1 MRDYIVLAIVFLS
14 VPLAVLSPYYGL
26 LVWSWLAYFNPHRY
40 GWGIARDFPVA
51 LVIAIPTIVGMLF
64 AKKNKHTVTR
74 ESSLL
79 LLLWAWFAFTTIYIS
94 YVPVFAGHV
103 VDAQF
108 HLREISKILLM
119 TIATILLVTNR
130 DKLHIMVMVIAGSF
144 GFRALI
150 AAIFFIQTA
159 GQYRIWGPDGTF
171 IADNNDFGLALNMSI
186 PLLFFLAQDE
196 PRKWIRVCLRVLTVG
211 TIISVIGTY
220 SRGGA
225 LGLAVV
231 IGALLMK
238 SRHKVLSVF
247 VVAAGLFLV
256 VGMSSNEWKGRMD
269 DFMHGKMDQS
279 AESRLATWHGGWRLA
294 LDYPLT
300 GGGFD
305 AYPDG
310 NLMVRYI
317 PGSRLDTAFKGP
329 HSIYLQMLGEQGF
342 VGLGLFLALLISCF
356 AALRK
361 IRRAARRYDALKW
374 AVPYTQM
381 FEVSLLAYTVSGATL
396 GRAYFD
402 FMYQIIAC
410 VIVLKILFERE
421 YHMLGTEDASG
432 TPEVYEE
439 SFLAG
444 AAIA

>member
-1 MRDYIVLAIVFLS
+1 
-14 VPLAVLSPYYGL
+14 
-26 LVWSWLAYFNPHRY
+26 
-40 GWGIARDFPVA
+40 
-51 LVIAIPTIVGMLF
+51 
-64 AKKNKHTVTR
+64 
-74 ESSLL
+74 
-79 LLLWAWFAFTTIYIS
+79 
-94 YVPVFAGHV
+94 
-103 VDAQF
+103 
-108 HLREISKILLM
+108 
-119 TIATILLVTNR
+119 
-130 DKLHIMVMVIAGSF
+130 
-144 GFRALI
+144 
-150 AAIFFIQTA
+150 
-159 GQYRIWGPDGTF
+159 
-171 IADNNDFGLALNMSI
+171 
-186 PLLFFLAQDE
+186 
-196 PRKWIRVCLRVLTVG
+196 
-211 TIISVIGTY
+211 
-220 SRGGA
+220 
-225 LGLAVV
+225 
-231 IGALLMK
+231 MK